1 MLTLRIC
8 FAPSIIL
15 LPQVLAHF
23 LHLIPRLCLLMTSV
37 ITSAIKWALY
47 IRKNIDEL
55 DTVTSSDEIDEYH
68 QDCATC
74 MSDFRPIT
82 QDELLTIIKK
92 TPTKSCQ
99 LDPIPTWL
107 LKEHITSFLPTLTD
121 IVNASLTSGV
131 FPDVLRDAT
140 LENYRDSCE

>member
-1 MLTLRIC
+1 MFHTINNLITTDSRALPAFDSPTL
-8 FAPSIIL
+8 
-15 LPQVLAHF
+15 LANDF
-23 LHLIPRLCLLMTSV
+23 SDYFTNKVS
-37 ITSAIKWALY
+37 T
-47 IRKNIDEL
+47 IRKNIYEL
-55 DTVTSSDEIDEYH
+55 DSVTSSDEIDEYP

-74 MSDFRPIT
+74 MSEFWPIT

-121 IVNASLTSGV
+121 IVKGTSIFCV
-131 FPDVLRDAT
+131 RF
-140 LENYRDSCE
+140 